1 MNKETS
7 NKNSENKHR
16 NLKITKGREQ
26 IINYDKGYEF
36 HFILARMTII
46 SYIILKNRI
55 RWNNFHLI

>member
-26 IINYDKGYEF
+26 IINYDKGY
-36 HFILARMTII
+36 
-46 SYIILKNRI
+46 
-55 RWNNFHLI
+55 